1 MRDYYRII
9 ALQSLII
16 ESCFLI
22 FGTSHAQ
29 PVAPPKTGVTY
40 IAIGGSLSAG
50 VRDGGI
56 SQSSQLTS
64 FPNLLARQMG
74 VADFK
79 QPLFEGEFQNGNG
92 TYTVRNKKGVLDFAE
107 AKKPAFGSL
116 DKLPEVAGEVH
127 NLALPYLK
135 VREIMVSEDKPGAFL
150 PSFEKA
156 SYQHLNRFARGDE
169 EGRLSY
175 LAMLQGKE
183 IMPDFFT
190 FELGMDDFVD
200 YCRKGAYGEV
210 LAGVPGE
217 RVGYHPENNLIKLLQ
232 KEGAKGVMANVP
244 DVLSLPFF
252 NFYKYEDVVA
262 AVGKDVFIEWLWKND
277 LRLIDPRDKL
287 IPSQDLAEL
296 VQRSGKG
303 LRADNPLLDEN
314 VLSYDE
320 AVGVERYNSVVDQIA
335 ASNKLPVVDLY
346 GLYKKIQAGG
356 YVTDDGLKIDP
367 SYPGGNFFSADGI
380 FPTAVGQAVIAN
392 EFIKTFNKHYGTTIE
407 LIRVSEIR

>member
-1 MRDYYRII
+1 M
-9 ALQSLII
+9 A
-16 ESCFLI
+16 FA
-22 FGTSHAQ
+22 TSQAQ
-29 PVAPPKTGVTY
+29 PAEPKTGVTY
-40 IAIGGSLSAG
+40 IAIGSSLSAG
-50 VRDGGI
+50 VQDGGI

-74 VADFK
+74 AAEFR
-79 QPLFEGEFQNGNG
+79 QPLFEGEYQNGSG
-92 TYTVRNKKGVLDFAE
+92 TYTARNKKGILDFAE
-107 AKKPAFGSL
+107 AKKPAFGAR
-116 DKLPEVAGEVH
+116 DQLPKVAGTVH
-127 NLALPYLK
+127 NFALPYLK
-135 VREIMVSEDKPGAFL
+135 AREIMITEDQPGAFL
-150 PSFEKA
+150 PTFEKA
-156 SYQHLNRFARGDE
+156 SYQHLNRFARADQ

-175 LAMLQGKE
+175 LAMLQDKE
-183 IMPDFFT
+183 VKPDFFT

-217 RVGYHPENNLIKLLQ
+217 RVGYHPENNLIRLLQ

-262 AVGKDVFIEWLWKND
+262 SAGEGVFIQWLWKND
-277 LRLIDPRDKL
+277 LRLIDPRDKF

-335 ASNKLPVVDLY
+335 ALNKLPVVDLY
-346 GLYKKIQAGG
+346 SLYKAIQAGE